1 MSDHVSGP
9 RALADH
15 AIDLTDLFAF
25 PSPARPGSLVLA
37 MDVFP
42 NARPGSLFSD
52 AAAYRFRIRPVSI
65 PTGPAASP
73 FAVGTDEWAITCT
86 FAAPDPLDGSS
97 RSSQRGTCLLPDGEA
112 VTFRVDDEQSAAARG
127 VRVFAGVRMDPFFMD
142 VRREVEG
149 RATGRLSF
157 QTPGTNTLEGVD
169 VLSIVVE
176 LDVAAVLAHAP
187 GTLFAVAA
195 ETVSSGKLPLR
206 LERLGRPEIKN
217 ILLIENGADHLN
229 RDIDLRDLYNQE
241 DPFRLAPDYLAAYR
255 ARLTASLHYLDGF
268 DGKIDW
274 PLSQDGSHPLTE
286 LLLADFLVVDIAH
299 PYAEDS
305 YLEIERA
312 LLQGRAHTTCGGR
325 SFNDDVFDT
334 LYTLYVTAGQGPRVS
349 DGVDQATVRAS
360 RDFPYL
366 AAPNPNPPVPDPGIP
381 TTSASR

>member
-25 PSPARPGSLVLA
+25 PSPARPGTLVLA

-42 NARPGSLFSD
+42 NARPGALFSD

-65 PTGPAASP
+65 AAGHASSP
-73 FAVGTDEWAITCT
+73 FAIGTEEWPITCT
-86 FAAPDPLDGSS
+86 FAAPDPLDSGG
-97 RSSQRGTCLLPDGEA
+97 RSSQQGTCVLPNHET
-112 VTFRVDDEQSAAARG
+112 VTFRVDDEHGGAVSG

-149 RATGRLSF
+149 RASGRLAF
-157 QTPGTNTLEGVD
+157 QTPGTNTLDGVD

-176 LDVAAVLAHAP
+176 FDVDTVLGHVP
-187 GTLFAVAA
+187 GTLIAVAA

-217 ILLIENGADHLN
+217 ILLVENGVDLVN
-229 RDIDLRDLYNQE
+229 RDIELRDLYNQE
-241 DPFRLAPDYLAAYR
+241 DPFQLAPDYLAAYR
-255 ARLTASLHYLDGF
+255 ARLNANLHYLDGF

-274 PLSQDGSHPLTE
+274 PLAQDGSHPLTE
-286 LLLADFLVVDIAH
+286 LLLADFLVVDVAH

-334 LYTLYVTAGQGPRVS
+334 LYTLYVTAGQGPRVN

-360 RDFPYL
+360 NSFPYL
-366 AAPNPNPPVPDPGIP
+366 APPNPNPPMPDLRILKV
-381 TTSASR
+381 SATR